1 MDLAMS
7 HRERYLTA
15 LGHEEPDM
23 VPVDCSLDLIHV
35 ERIVNKQTR
44 DAAYFAGK
52 DPASVKEDMN
62 DIMTKNQRLVN
73 EAHRKLGLDAY
84 VVSDYFVFPRGYKPR
99 FIDANTYVDYYGKV
113 YKIRKDVKVTYWV
126 DGLIRTPEDLDNF
139 EFPDPKEF
147 DYTSVELTVEEAS
160 GQYPVMAWCHVSAMF
175 SYLARGGIDKLVY
188 DIYRNPEFARKLID
202 EIATVNI
209 GIIDE
214 MLRRG
219 VDIIVDG
226 DDLAD
231 TRGPI
236 FPPKIFREY
245 FFPYLEKVARKVHQ
259 RKAYLM
265 KHSDGNLYPI
275 LEDLISL
282 GTDGLHPIEP
292 GAMDLADVKNRYGTK
307 IYLRGNVDCI
317 HVLPYGSEQDVR
329 KDVRRCIDAA
339 AKGGGFILAES
350 NSMHSNVKTENI
362 LTMIDE
368 ARKYG
373 VYR

>member
-1 MDLAMS
+1 MS

-15 LGHEEPDM
+15 INHKEPDM
-23 VPVDCSLDLIHV
+23 IPVDCSLDLIHV
-35 ERIVNKQTR
+35 ERIVKKQTR
-44 DAAYFAGK
+44 DATFFAGK
-52 DPASVKEDMN
+52 DPAAVKEDMN
-62 DIMTKNQRLVN
+62 DLMIENQRLVN
-73 EAHRKLGLDAY
+73 EAHKKLGVDSY
-84 VVSDYFVFPRGYKPR
+84 VVSDYFVFPRGYKPK
-99 FIDANTYVDYYGKV
+99 FIDSNTYVDYYGKV

-126 DGLIRTPEDLDNF
+126 DGVIRTPQDLDNF

-147 DYTSVELTVEEAS
+147 DYTSVELTVEEA
-160 GQYPVMAWCHVSAMF
+160 GAEYPVMAWCHGSAMF

-202 EIATVNI
+202 KIASINI

-219 VDIIVDG
+219 VDIIVEG

-231 TRGPI
+231 THGPF

-245 FFPYLEKVARKVHQ
+245 FFSYLEKVARMVHQ
-259 RKAYLM
+259 KNAFLM

-282 GTDGLHPIEP
+282 GIDGLHPIEP
-292 GAMDLADVKNRYGTK
+292 GAMDLADVKNRYGPK

-317 HVLPYGSEQDVR
+317 RVLPYGSEQDVR

-339 AKGGGFILAES
+339 AKGGGFVLAES
-350 NSMHSNVKTENI
+350 NSMHANVKTENI
-362 LTMIDE
+362 PIMIDE
-368 ARKYG
+368 VRKYG